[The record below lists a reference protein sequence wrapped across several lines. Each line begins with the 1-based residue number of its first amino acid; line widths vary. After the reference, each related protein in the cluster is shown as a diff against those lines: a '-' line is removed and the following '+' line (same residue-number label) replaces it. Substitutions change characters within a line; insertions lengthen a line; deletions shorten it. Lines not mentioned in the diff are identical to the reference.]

1 MTDSP
6 HLTPEEAARL
16 VAFLPLD
23 EREVLDH
30 VLDCPPCRDRVV
42 QLLADPAVP
51 PAAAG
56 PLPPEYAAVLDR
68 LESGLAEETER
79 MAAERSQAAA
89 AVAGLLAA
97 PAEERHE
104 RIRSEARLHTLAV
117 AALLLEKTAALAVS
131 EPEEAERLGL
141 LALSVVARLDPVEVS
156 QAAIGEL
163 MVRGWALLS
172 RARWQRGDWVA
183 VREAIEHAEEVLV
196 MQGYLT
202 KRSGFR
208 RAVAGLRQAERQMEE
223 ILTATAG
230 ALDLLVA
237 PLLPRGAESAVE
249 SLGPPASGEAPRSR
263 AVPRLAGD
271 EPEN

>member
-16 VAFLPLD
+16 VAFLPPD
-23 EREVLDH
+23 EREVLEH
-30 VLDCPPCRDRVV
+30 VLGCPACRDRVV
-42 QLLADPAVP
+42 QLLADPPVP
-51 PAAAG
+51 PAAG

-68 LESGLAEETER
+68 LESGLAEEAER
-79 MAAERSQAAA
+79 LAAERSQAEA

-97 PAEERHE
+97 PAEERHQ
-104 RIRSEARLHTLAV
+104 RIQSEARFRTLAV
-117 AALLLEKTAALAVS
+117 AALLLERTAALAVS
-131 EPEEAERLGL
+131 EPEEAEQLGM
-141 LALSVVARLDPVEVS
+141 LALSVVARLDSVEVPHV
-156 QAAIGEL
+156 AIGEL

-223 ILTATAG
+223 ILTATAR

-237 PLLPRGAESAVE
+237 PLLPRDAESAAE
-249 SLGPPASGEAPRSR
+249 SLGPAPGEAPRSR
-263 AVPRLAGD
+263 AVPPLPED